1 MKPIIAL
8 RLAGEDVPVSGLNL
22 VLELNKCGLGFVTA
36 LTDRDV
42 TGELVRLDL
51 GYNTSVYRWFTGFV
65 ERCAPAENG
74 AQRLFIRELVGVF
87 ERHWPISLQHPTL
100 RDVIAQLESST
111 SMRFSL
117 PAAQYADTPI
127 PHFTHSGSGYLLLA
141 NLGRAFAIP
150 DYTWFQ
156 LPDGEVY
163 IGSYADSRFA
173 NTPVEIPREF
183 STAGG
188 AGNTQTLPVIPA
200 IRPGVIVND
209 RRITK
214 VAIDNDEMSLTWT
227 PLNASG
233 QPAQK
238 PPAQRQIE
246 QYYPEL
252 GAGLHLPRLAR
263 VMSANDSAAL
273 GDQSDPFRPRY
284 AVNLQLLDENGNP
297 AADTPEYNAVPL
309 PVPMAGAEGGM
320 FQYPPAGAVV
330 EIGFAEG
337 RPDKPVIR
345 QTMQDGMALPDIKP
359 GEQLQ
364 QQRAGV
370 SQRVTTDG
378 SWQRETDQTIQE
390 RSSQR
395 HITSDAE
402 TRTTTTR
409 TITVNGTDTITVLG
423 THKLLAG
430 AVVALADGDYAI
442 GTSANMLIRSSKDR
456 NDYVGQN
463 YNSEVAGAL
472 TERIAGIRRSVAA
485 QQELI
490 APSIRL
496 GSDQLNVLTLL
507 TDTLDVL
514 HTLAQQTA
522 SHTHNNTGAPLNAG
536 AINNTGQRATALRE
550 KYGPFI
556 A

>member
-141 NLGRAFAIP
+141 TLGRAFAIS

-163 IGSYADSRFA
+163 VGSYADSRFA
-173 NTPVEIPREF
+173 NTPVEIPQEF

-200 IRPGVIVND
+200 IRPGVIVNG

-214 VAIDNDEMSLTWT
+214 VAIDNDDMSLTWT

-233 QPAQK
+233 KPVQK

-395 HITSDAE
+395 HVTSDAE

-409 TITVNGTDTITVLG
+409 TTTVNGTDTTTVLG

-522 SHTHNNTGAPLNAG
+522 NHTHNNTGTPINAG
-536 AINNTGQRATALRE
+536 EINSTGQRATALRE